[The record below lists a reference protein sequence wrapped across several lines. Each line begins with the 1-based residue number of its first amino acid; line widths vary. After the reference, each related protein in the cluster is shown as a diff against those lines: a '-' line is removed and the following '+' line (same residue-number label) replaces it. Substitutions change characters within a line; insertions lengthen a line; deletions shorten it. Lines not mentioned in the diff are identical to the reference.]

1 MGNKIDFNDFE
12 VIDIQVEISG
22 KTTEVM
28 KTDLFTILYCSF
40 AVVLHLA
47 IGLGVYFF
55 V

>member
-1 MGNKIDFNDFE
+1 MKNYFDLKNFE
-12 VIDIQVEISG
+12 AIDIQIEISG

-28 KTDLFTILYCSF
+28 KTDLFTMLYCSF

-47 IGLGVYFF
+47 IGLCVYFF